1 MARPRI
7 VSETRRQPEVRE
19 PPSAKEISPHDWLSK
34 ESMADYRHAVAMDRP
49 LAMYLSSAA
58 ERKIREH
65 ALREARRRLE
75 VMGFLLGE
83 VYSWKDEV
91 YTIVRDVGTTHLKST
106 SAKVRF
112 DPKAFPK
119 LFAELDD
126 SGFDYIL
133 TGWYHSH
140 PGHTCFLSRT
150 DLDTQ
155 RTMFDQPYHTA
166 IVIDPLNQE
175 IKAFRLAGE
184 SYEEISFAVIEAP
197 AKGRSGFKSVRT
209 RKLKIRPVV
218 EPTGSN

>member
-7 VSETRRQPEVRE
+7 VSETRRPLEVHE
-19 PPSAKEISPHDWLSK
+19 PPSTKDISPHDWLSK
-34 ESMADYRHAVAMDRP
+34 ESMADYRRAVVMDRP
-49 LAMYLSSAA
+49 LGMYLSSAA

-106 SAKVRF
+106 SAKVKF

-126 SGFDYIL
+126 SGFDYVL

-166 IVIDPLNQE
+166 IVIDPLNRE
-175 IKAFRLAGE
+175 IKAFRLAGD
-184 SYEEISFAVIEAP
+184 SYEEISFAVVETL
-197 AKGRSGFKSVRT
+197 AKCGSANKANRT
-209 RKLKIRPVV
+209 RKLKIQPVV
-218 EPTGSN
+218 EPTGSK